1 MIVNIYNNI
10 VESKFP
16 MKVLVDEVLENN
28 VSDRFIIDDN
38 EYVVVSKETTDYYD
52 YSLILNIYE
61 IRKYGR

>member
-10 VESKFP
+10 SESKVP

-28 VSDRFIIDDN
+28 VSDRFTIDDN

>member
-10 VESKFP
+10 SESKVP

-28 VSDRFIIDDN
+28 VSDRFTIDDD